1 LLDFGDE
8 FRMSVEILKS
18 EWHARRLANR

>member
-8 FRMSVEILKS
+8 FRMSVEVLKS